1 MYVSTNTGVLQVEA
15 MAQLAGI
22 ALLDPENQESKGLFF
37 FGGVDACRFRKPVVP
52 GDVLVCVCV

>member
-1 MYVSTNTGVLQVEA
+1 

-37 FGGVDACRFRKPVVP
+37 FGGVDGCRFRKPVVP
-52 GDVLVCVCV
+52 GDVLVGGLDGANTHSVCVC